1 MKCDRFI
8 GTGTRQQPMYS
19 ELRRLSGS
27 RNNIKRFKR
36 HPLQQKPRVLRNE
49 SILDTSVRHD
59 PVTNITSVISHIYD
73 DDETKVQIQEQ
84 DNEASNRKPDNNIC
98 RKTLMIVREHVEH
111 NDCLDGDRE
120 TNVEINYDIIST
132 TREKTKVN

>member
-8 GTGTRQQPMYS
+8 GTGTVSTRQQPLYS

-27 RNNIKRFKR
+27 RNNIKRY
-36 HPLQQKPRVLRNE
+36 PQQQKHSVLQTK
-49 SILDTSVRHD
+49 SMLDTSVRHD
-59 PVTNITSVISHIYD
+59 PIKNITSVISHIND
-73 DDETKVQIQEQ
+73 GDETKVQVQEQ
-84 DNEASNRKPDNNIC
+84 DNQASNVTSDNSISS
-98 RKTLMIVREHVEH
+98 KTLMIVREHDEH

-132 TREKTKVN
+132 SQEKTKVY